1 MIILYLPHRL
11 SLSAG
16 GLITMPICNRV
27 LIGLLGCTGGLFSVS
42 LVTTALV
49 LSGISG
55 TQASASLVTPADPSS
70 GFSMGCA
77 GRGTQTFDNDGSH
90 KYLHVTVGDAFIL
103 HGGENKVL

>member
-1 MIILYLPHRL
+1 
-11 SLSAG
+11 
-16 GLITMPICNRV
+16 MPVRNRV

-70 GFSMGCA
+70 GFSTGCA
-77 GRGTQTFDNDGSH
+77 GRGTQSLINTRSQM
-90 KYLHVTVGDAFIL
+90 TPISS
-103 HGGENKVL
+103 